1 MFEFLTKIFGSAH
14 ERFLESCEPHV
25 EAINQLEPSFE
36 ALSDEELKAQTP
48 KFKQQLADGATVD
61 DIMHEAF
68 ATVREASKRTLGM
81 RHYDVQ
87 LVGGIALHEGK
98 IAEMKTG
105 EGKTL
110 AATLPLYLNALEG
123 HGAHLITV
131 NDYLASRDAKWM
143 GHIYNFLGLSVG
155 TIVGDQPSNVRKEA
169 YAQDITYGT
178 NNEFGFDYL
187 RDNMK
192 NRLDDMVQRPLRY
205 AIIDEV
211 DSVLVDEARTPL
223 IISGKA
229 DRSTEMYF
237 EVNNIIPY
245 LKRDEDYLVDEE
257 HKTTT
262 LTDAGVEK
270 IEKQLDIDNLY
281 DPKNIETVHHVTKAL
296 QAHTLYKKDDKY
308 IVHDGEV
315 VIVDEFTGRPMPGR
329 RWSDG
334 LHQAVEAKEGVAI
347 QEENQTLATVTF
359 QNFFRMYSKLGGM
372 TGTAETEAAEFHEI
386 YDLETV
392 VIPTNEPIARKDYD
406 DLIYKS
412 YREKFDAIVDQI
424 VECHERG
431 QPALVGTTSV
441 EKSEA
446 ISHVLDKKKIPH
458 EVLNAKQHEREAH
471 IVAQAGRLGA
481 VTIATNMAGRGTD
494 ILLGGNPEFL
504 AEEVAG
510 EQTVPIGTPEHERD
524 EHYTD
529 AYIEAFGTF
538 KAECKAEKKEVLE
551 AGGLYVMATE
561 RHESRRI
568 DNQLRGRSG
577 RQGDPGASKFF
588 LSLED
593 DLLRLFGADRV
604 AKIMDTLKMPEGE
617 PIEHKMVSRS
627 IGNAQK
633 KVEARNFDIRKNL
646 LEYDDVLDK
655 QRKTVYERRINVL
668 TGEDQD
674 GHDLRFMALDLFE
687 DVCLASI
694 DTYAS
699 HEVRVEDWDLDGLEA
714 ALEQVFDIDFELGDA
729 RGRDAIELT
738 VWKQVAERFKQKE
751 GELDELA
758 EKINQRRQE
767 QREEFEAAK
776 QAASENGEDGDDGDQ
791 DNNDWEIPAELDE
804 EVSGKELLHEQ
815 IRNQY
820 LMAIDRYWREHL
832 QAMDQLRDGIGMRGY
847 AQKDPKQ
854 EYKKEGYNLFLNM
867 MMNVK
872 RRLVEFISKMEIQT
886 PAALQPRPE
895 PQVPKRIEFNR
906 GGGSA
911 GNAAQAAQDDEPFE
925 RELPKVGRNDPCHCG
940 SGRKYKRCCMREDN
954 KASA

>member
-1 MFEFLTKIFGSAH
+1 MYQFLEKIFGSANS
-14 ERFLESCEPHV
+14 RFLKSCQDQV
-25 EAINQLEPSFE
+25 DAINAMESTIEKLT
-36 ALSDEELKAQTP
+36 DEELKAQTP
-48 KFKQQLADGATVD
+48 KLKKKLADGATLD
-61 DIMHEAF
+61 DILVEAF
-68 ATVREASKRTLGM
+68 ATGREASKRTLGM

-87 LVGGIALHEGK
+87 LIGGIALHRGE

-110 AATLPLYLNALEG
+110 VATLPLYLNALAG
-123 HGAHLITV
+123 KGAQLITV

-143 GHIYNFLGLSVG
+143 GHIYNFLGLTVG
-155 TIVGDQPSNVRKEA
+155 TVVGDQSPAVRKEA
-169 YAQDITYGT
+169 YWADITYGT

-192 NRLDDMVQRPLRY
+192 NNLDDMVQRDLHY

-229 DRSTEMYF
+229 DRSTEMYHQ
-237 EVNNIIPY
+237 VNAIVPY

-257 HKTTT
+257 HRTTT

-270 IEKQLDIDNLY
+270 VEKQMKLDNLY
-281 DPKNIETVHHVTKAL
+281 DANNIEMIHHVSKAL
-296 QAHTLYKKDDKY
+296 QAHTLYKKDDQY
-308 IVHDGEV
+308 IVHDREV
-315 VIVDEFTGRPMPGR
+315 IIVDEFTGRPMPGR

-334 LHQAVEAKEGVAI
+334 LHQAVEAKEGVPI

-359 QNFFRMYSKLGGM
+359 QNFFRMYDKLSGM

-386 YDLETV
+386 YDLATV
-392 VIPTNEPIARKDYD
+392 VIPTNKPIARKDYD
-406 DLIYKS
+406 DVIYKS
-412 YREKFDAIVDQI
+412 YREKFNAIVDTI
-424 VECHERG
+424 EECHTRN
-431 QPALVGTTSV
+431 QPVLVGTTSV

-446 ISHVLDKKKIPH
+446 ISQVLKRKKIGH
-458 EVLNAKQHEREAH
+458 EVLNAKHHGREAH

-494 ILLGGNPEFL
+494 IILGGNAEFL

-524 EHYTD
+524 EYYTPE
-529 AYIEAFGTF
+529 YIEAFAKF
-538 KAECKAEKKEVLE
+538 DAECKAEKEQVLK
-551 AGGLYVMATE
+551 AGGLYVMGTE

-577 RQGDPGASKFF
+577 RQGDPGASRFF

-593 DLLRLFGADRV
+593 DLLRMFGADRV
-604 AKIMDTLKMPEGE
+604 ARIMDTLRMPEGE
-617 PIEHKMVSRS
+617 PIVHKMVNRS
-627 IGNAQK
+627 IENAQS

-655 QRKTVYERRINVL
+655 QRTTVYELRKGVL
-668 TGEDQD
+668 EGEDIE
-674 GHDLRFMALDLFE
+674 GRDLQAMMLDVFE

-699 HEVRVEDWDLDGLEA
+699 RDVRQDEWNLSGLNI
-714 ALEQVFDIDFELGDA
+714 ALEQVFGVEFELENT
-729 RGRDAIELT
+729 RGRDAIERK
-738 VWKQVAERFKQKE
+738 VWTRVIEIFENKKADIQELADQINEHRQERIEELKSSNAEAE
-751 GELDELA
+751 SDETNGVDNDWSVPDELL
-758 EKINQRRQE
+758 EVVE
-767 QREEFEAAK
+767 
-776 QAASENGEDGDDGDQ
+776 GDD
-791 DNNDWEIPAELDE
+791 LFE
-804 EVSGKELLHEQ
+804 EQV
-815 IRNQY
+815 RNQY

-847 AQKDPKQ
+847 AQKDPKN
-854 EYKKEGYNLFLNM
+854 EYKKEGYGLFLDM

-872 RRLVEFISKMEIQT
+872 RRVVEFVSKMEIET

-906 GGGSA
+906 SP
-911 GNAAQAAQDDEPFE
+911 EPEPDNEPETFE
-925 RELPKVGRNDPCHCG
+925 RELPKVGRNDPCPCG
-940 SGRKYKRCCMREDN
+940 SGRKYKRCCMAKDRAN
-954 KASA
+954 A

>member
-1 MFEFLTKIFGSAH
+1 MFDFLAKVFGSAN
-14 ERFLESCEPHV
+14 ERFLKNCRPHI
-25 EAINQLEPSFE
+25 EAINQLESTIE
-36 ALSDEELKAQTP
+36 QLSDEELKGQTA
-48 KFKQQLADGATVD
+48 KLKQKLDNGATVD
-61 DIMHEAF
+61 DLMHEAF
-68 ATVREASKRTLGM
+68 ATVRETGKRVLGM

-87 LVGGIALHEGK
+87 LVGGMALHQGM

-110 AATLPLYLNALEG
+110 VATLPLYLNALEG
-123 HGAHLITV
+123 KGAQLITV

-143 GHIYNFLGLSVG
+143 GHIYNFLGMSVG
-155 TIVGDQPSNVRKEA
+155 TIISDLSSYERKQA
-169 YAQDITYGT
+169 YGSDITYGT

-192 NRLDDMVQRPLRY
+192 NRLEDMVQRDLHY

-211 DSVLVDEARTPL
+211 DSVLIDEARTPL

-229 DRSTEMYF
+229 DRSTELYY

-257 HKTTT
+257 HRTTT

-270 IEKQLDIDNLY
+270 VEKQLDVHNLY
-281 DPKNIETVHHVTKAL
+281 DPQHIELVHHVTKAL
-296 QAHTLYKKDDKY
+296 QAHTLYKKDDQY
-308 IVHDGEV
+308 IVHNGEV
-315 VIVDEFTGRPMPGR
+315 IIVDEFTGRPMPGR

-334 LHQAVEAKEGVAI
+334 LHQAVEAKEGVPI

-359 QNFFRMYSKLGGM
+359 QNFFRMYDKLSGM

-386 YDLETV
+386 YELETV
-392 VIPTNEPIARKDYD
+392 VIPTNKPIARKDYD
-406 DLIYKS
+406 DVVYKS
-412 YREKFDAIVDQI
+412 YREKFNAIVDQI
-424 VECHERG
+424 VDCHDRG
-431 QPALVGTTSV
+431 QPVLVGTTSV

-446 ISHVLDKKKIPH
+446 ISQVLTKKRIDH

-510 EQTVPIGTPEHERD
+510 EQTVPLGTPEHERHL
-524 EHYTD
+524 HYS
-529 AYIEAFGTF
+529 AEYNEALEKF
-538 KAECKAEKKEVLE
+538 KAECKAEKQQTLE

-604 AKIMDTLKMPEGE
+604 AKIMDTLRMPEGE

-627 IGNAQK
+627 IENAQR

-655 QRKTVYERRINVL
+655 QRKTVYELRKNVL
-668 TGEDQD
+668 M
-674 GHDLRFMALDLFE
+674 GHDDEGHNIRHMALDLFE
-687 DVCLASI
+687 DVCLATI
-694 DTYAS
+694 ETYAAR
-699 HEVRVEDWDLDGLEA
+699 EVRLEDWDVEGLEN
-714 ALEQVFDIDFELGDA
+714 ALQALFDVEFELAEA
-729 RGRDAIELT
+729 RGRDAIEIT
-738 VWKQVAERFKQKE
+738 VWETVN
-751 GELDELA
+751 EL
-758 EKINQRRQE
+758 
-767 QREEFEAAK
+767 FEAKA
-776 QAASENGEDGDDGDQ
+776 
-791 DNNDWEIPAELDE
+791 AELDDLADKINEHRQQRIEEMEAAREQADEDGEDSDWDIPEELSE
-804 EVSGKELLHEQ
+804 EVTGAELFEEQ

-820 LMAIDRYWREHL
+820 LMSIDRYWREHL

-854 EYKKEGYNLFLNM
+854 EYKKEGYNLFLDM

-872 RRLVEFISKMEIQT
+872 RRVVEFISKMEIET
-886 PAALQPRPE
+886 PASLQPRPE
-895 PQVPKRIEFNR
+895 PQVPKRIELNR
-906 GGGSA
+906 GDGGTTA
-911 GNAAQAAQDDEPFE
+911 VIEDDEPFE
-925 RELPKVGRNDPCHCG
+925 RELPKVGRNDPCPCG
-940 SGRKYKRCCMREDN
+940 SGRKYKRCCMRKDA
-954 KASA
+954 ASA